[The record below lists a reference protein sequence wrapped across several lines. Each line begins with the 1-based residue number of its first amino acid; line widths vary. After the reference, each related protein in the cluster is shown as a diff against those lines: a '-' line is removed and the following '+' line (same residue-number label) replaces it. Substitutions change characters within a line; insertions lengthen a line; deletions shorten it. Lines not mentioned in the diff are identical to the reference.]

1 MADHWLFCWNPKNFT
16 WDTLADDAAK
26 VLCGETLRLR
36 WSCQNRKVVEGDT
49 AWMLRLG
56 VAPKGIFARGTVV
69 SEPYE
74 AEHYDADRAAQ
85 GNTTWYV
92 DLHLSEINLPDIECT
107 ISQRELEGITVDS
120 QNWSPQ
126 SSGIELKSRS
136 AAVMDKLW
144 SEKTSISQP
153 KQESQSTGVPVTM
166 ATNLIL
172 YGPPGTG
179 KTYHLIQLMERY
191 SSTGPQ
197 PELLWLTEQIS
208 GLQWYATLVLAL
220 ADMGGSAKVPQLV
233 NHKFIKAKAQLQGRL
248 DGKIQQTLWNTLS
261 SRTSPDSVTVK
272 QQDRREPYFFDKDEN
287 STWHLQPNWKSDLP
301 DLEDL
306 LTRLQA
312 GPIGSNQNNHY
323 EIVTFH
329 QSYGYE
335 DFVEGIRPVSD
346 SDNSELGF
354 QVKPGIFRMI
364 CDRAAQDPDHRYA
377 LFIDEIN
384 RANIAKVLGELI
396 TLLEP
401 DKRAVYDGN
410 GNLQSG
416 LELKLPY
423 SQDKFGVPANLD
435 IYGTMNT
442 ADRSISLIDT
452 ALRRRFQFKE
462 LMPDTA
468 LIKGSRG
475 DGFIE
480 DGSGGLINL
489 RELLDTVNKRISAL
503 LNREMTLGHAYLI
516 NCEHFSDLKLVIEDK
531 WMPLLQEYFYDDW
544 QRIRL
549 VFADTTATPS
559 NQIVLKDSIDGS
571 LLFPGS
577 DDLQQV
583 YEAYKVN
590 PSITPDGIRKIYSV
604 Q

>member
-1 MADHWLFCWNPKNFT
+1 MANHWLFCWNPKNFT
-16 WDTLADDAAK
+16 WETLADDVARVLRGESLK
-26 VLCGETLRLR
+26 VR
-36 WSCQNRKVVEGDT
+36 WSCQNRKVAQGDT

-56 VAPKGIFARGTVV
+56 VTPKGIFARGTIV

-85 GNTTWYV
+85 GDTTWYV
-92 DLHLSEINLPDIECT
+92 DLQLSEINLPDTECT
-107 ISQRELEGITVDS
+107 ISQRELEGITVD
-120 QNWSPQ
+120 
-126 SSGIELKSRS
+126 
-136 AAVMDKLW
+136 
-144 SEKTSISQP
+144 
-153 KQESQSTGVPVTM
+153 
-166 ATNLIL
+166 
-172 YGPPGTG
+172 
-179 KTYHLIQLMERY
+179 
-191 SSTGPQ
+191 
-197 PELLWLTEQIS
+197 
-208 GLQWYATLVLAL
+208 
-220 ADMGGSAKVPQLV
+220 
-233 NHKFIKAKAQLQGRL
+233 NHKFIQAKAQLQGRL

-287 STWHLQPNWKSDLP
+287 STWHLQPNWKTDLP
-301 DLEDL
+301 DLEGL

-312 GPIGSNQNNHY
+312 GPTGSGQTHHY
-323 EIVTFH
+323 EMVTFH

-354 QVKPGIFRMI
+354 QVKPGIFRKI
-364 CDRAAQDPDHRYA
+364 CDRAARDPDHRYA

-401 DKRAVYDGN
+401 DKRAIYNGD

-416 LELKLPY
+416 LELTLPY
-423 SQDKFGVPANLD
+423 SQDRFGVPANLD

-452 ALRRRFQFKE
+452 ALRRRFQFEE
-462 LMPDTA
+462 LMPDSSV
-468 LIKGSRG
+468 IEGSRG
-475 DGFIE
+475 DGYIE

-516 NCEHFSDLKLVIEDK
+516 NCKHFSDLTAVIEDK

-549 VFADTTATPS
+549 VFADTTTTPN

-577 DDLQQV
+577 EDLQEV
-583 YEAYKVN
+583 YEAYRLN
-590 PSITPDGIRKIYSV
+590 PNITPDGIRKIYSV
-604 Q
+604 P